1 MNNQRILKSLK
12 MVWQSDPTNPMVK
25 GYLSQLGVSLEP
37 SPKLRA
43 ERLTF
48 EVSKVLFEGGLIECD
63 LVELER
69 LAIASEQELE
79 RALAEVRA
87 LYPPRETKSISG
99 DHLTIA
105 ELEIKLAKA
114 KEEFEA
120 LKKAGYNPLTAI
132 FDDGLTTT
140 QATKD
145 LLNRRANNQI
155 TGKVWNRSI

>member
-25 GYLSQLGVSLEP
+25 GYLSQLGINLVP

-48 EVSKVLFEGGLIECD
+48 EVSKALSEAGLINCD
-63 LVELER
+63 LVDLEK

-79 RALAEVRA
+79 IHLAKVRA

-99 DHLTIA
+99 EHLTIA

-114 KEEFEA
+114 RAEFEEM
-120 LKKAGYNPLTAI
+120 KRRGYNPLTAI
-132 FDDGLTTT
+132 FDMGLTTT

-145 LLNRRANNQI
+145 LISHKNQI
-155 TGKVWNRSI
+155 TGSI

>member
-12 MVWQSDPTNPMVK
+12 MAWQSDRSNPLVK
-25 GYLSQLGVSLEP
+25 AYLKQLGVYLEP
-37 SPKLRA
+37 SLKLRA
-43 ERLTF
+43 ERLEY
-48 EVSKVLFEGGLIECD
+48 EVSKVLLEGGLIDCD

-87 LYPPRETKSISG
+87 LYAPRKTESII
-99 DHLTIA
+99 DEHLTIA

-114 KEEFEA
+114 RAEFEE
-120 LKKAGYNPLTAI
+120 LKRKGYNPLTAM
-132 FDDGLTTT
+132 FDAGLTTT

-145 LLNRRANNQI
+145 LISRRAKNQI
-155 TGKVWNRSI
+155 TGKN